1 MFLYL
6 NIKYIRNFKGM
17 FNVPSPPLVSSSRSF
32 INNNPLT
39 LHCYIDNS
47 CVQFTKRIY
56 KIYL

>member
-17 FNVPSPPLVSSSRSF
+17 FNEPSPPLVSSSRSF
-32 INNNPLT
+32 INNNPIT
-39 LHCYIDNS
+39 LLYIDNS

>member
-32 INNNPLT
+32 INNNPIT
-39 LHCYIDNS
+39 LLYIDNS